1 MEVLENT
8 VTQAFD
14 LFAQKDF
21 ESALDVLNNSDDDL
35 QNELNSIDEDQRDE
49 YLASLQNL
57 RGFICLGIGN
67 NKLAQSN
74 FEKALQLNPHSSQAC
89 AGLGEILFLQDQD
102 EEAKIMYEWALD
114 LNSQNEFAKN
124 GLAKVNQ
131 SLGLPNYHNSLEVD
145 SMSEDE
151 SLIFNKC
158 ISHAYTMFKE
168 KQFQDSLDMID
179 KAQEIVTGG
188 VMSNSALLKISSLEN
203 FKGFNYLSLENFDTA
218 QACFEKA
225 LNLDP
230 RSSQACAGLGELYFI
245 KGMDLESKTM
255 YEFAL
260 KHDSKNEFAT
270 SGLAKVNTA
279 LGLNAEDNSKV
290 EKKAV

>member
-21 ESALDVLNNSDDDL
+21 ESALHVIDNSNEDL
-35 QNELNSIDEDQRDE
+35 ESELGNIDQDQREE
-49 YLASLQNL
+49 YLSSIQNL
-57 RGFICLGIGN
+57 RGFICLGVGD
-67 NKLAQSN
+67 NKSAQSC

-89 AGLGEILFLQDQD
+89 AGLGEILFLKDQD
-102 EEAKIMYEWALD
+102 EEAKIMFEWALD
-114 LNSQNEFAKN
+114 LNKQNEFAKN
-124 GLAKVNQ
+124 GLTKVNQ

-145 SMSEDE
+145 SLSEEE

-158 ISHAYTMFKE
+158 ITHAYTMFKE

-203 FKGFNYLSLENFDTA
+203 FKGFNHLSLGDFDTA
-218 QACFEKA
+218 QVCFEKA
-225 LNLDP
+225 LNLDFS
-230 RSSQACAGLGELYFI
+230 SSQACAGLGELYFI

-260 KHDSKNEFAT
+260 THDPKNDFAIT
-270 SGLAKVNTA
+270 GLAKVNTA
-279 LGLNAEDNSKV
+279 LGLDPNDNSKE